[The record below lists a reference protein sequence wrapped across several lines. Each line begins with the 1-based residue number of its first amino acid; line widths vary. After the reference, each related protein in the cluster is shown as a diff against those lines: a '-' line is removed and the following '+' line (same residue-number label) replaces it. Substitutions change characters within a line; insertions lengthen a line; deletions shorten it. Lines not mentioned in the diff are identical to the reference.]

1 MKNEKVVSL
10 YSKTQKHKTQQAR
23 RKSIKNIDGIKYFNK
38 SQIRLIR
45 RTVRDKAELDMARG
59 KITSIREWLVID
71 ILTSTGV
78 RVSETANLRCGDLKI
93 GYAQS
98 EIFIRNGKGSKSR
111 TIQIPESLKKHLNRF
126 LKWKATQNESVESD
140 AYIFLGQRGP
150 WTSQAIQ
157 QIVKK
162 YLKLLDLYESG
173 KSVHALRHSYAV
185 ELYRREKDL
194 RAVQKQLGHS
204 SIQTTQIY
212 ADVTKEDI
220 QGQIKNIWN

>member
-1 MKNEKVVSL
+1 MKSKKTVSL
-10 YSKTQKHKTQQAR
+10 QDKMQNQKTQHDY
-23 RKSIKNIDGIKYFNK
+23 RKRIKNIDGIKYFNR

-45 RTVRDKAELDMARG
+45 RTVRDKAELDMTKG
-59 KITSIREWLVID
+59 KVTSLREWLVID

-78 RVSETANLRCGDLKI
+78 RVSEAANLRCGDLKV

-111 TIQIPESLKKHLNRF
+111 TIQIPESLKTHINRF
-126 LKWKATQNESVESD
+126 LKWKSAQSESIESD
-140 AYIFLGQRGP
+140 AYLFVGQRGHR
-150 WTSQAIQ
+150 TSQAIQ

-220 QGQIKNIWN
+220 QGQIKNFWN